1 MPKMH
6 NVKYA
11 HLLKDNI
18 WVADLADMQL
28 NKFNKIIQFQF
39 LLYII
44 DIFSFFNC
52 DSMQGRITV
61 RHGVA
66 RKRSTKRL
74 KHTENLFRKKLQLTG
89 VC

>member
-44 DIFSFFNC
+44 VIFSFF
-52 DSMQGRITV
+52 
-61 RHGVA
+61 
-66 RKRSTKRL
+66 
-74 KHTENLFRKKLQLTG
+74 
-89 VC
+89 